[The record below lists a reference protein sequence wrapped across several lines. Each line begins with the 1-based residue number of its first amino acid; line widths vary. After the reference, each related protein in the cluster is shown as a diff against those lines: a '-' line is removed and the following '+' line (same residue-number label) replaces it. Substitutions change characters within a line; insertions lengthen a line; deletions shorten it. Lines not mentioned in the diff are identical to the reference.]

1 MCRNMPGKTQTFL
14 SVAAIVIVS
23 SVSDKAQ
30 TASDRPSREFGWSV
44 STETSKQ
51 KKLPRDLP
59 PKPQPISEETDTIR
73 VDTMMAVNEI
83 MVYGKNGMRIE
94 HLKAD
99 DFVVLE
105 DGVPQEIEIFSYGA
119 SVLPRS
125 ITLIIDHSQSQWRY
139 IKDSIDAAKI
149 LTDAVAQNDE
159 IAIVTDSVEVAVSF
173 TTDRNNLKSSLEKLR
188 SKTLNGDFGKSMQY
202 SSLMAVLN
210 EMSDRTGTRQ
220 IIVFQTDGDQLRTLR
235 SENEELG
242 GTTRFTFDQIV
253 ALAKRKGVIIHTVYS
268 GIDLSKITKRDRKE
282 SVRKALEDERYAA
295 SLSTKRQVSESIPL
309 KLTSD
314 YLTSRAELF
323 DKERAAVESLAVRTG
338 GLAQTL
344 GSSADAAAV
353 YGNILSEMD
362 RRYVIG
368 YYPKN
373 QAKDG
378 KLRKVKVTLRG
389 NSGYQVTSRK
399 SYVAPEAA
407 N

>member
-1 MCRNMPGKTQTFL
+1 MPGKTQTFL
-14 SVAAIVIVS
+14 SVAAIVIIS

-30 TASDRPSREFGWSV
+30 TATDRPSREFGWSV

-51 KKLPRDLP
+51 KKSPRVLP
-59 PKPQPISEETDTIR
+59 PKPQPIAEDTDTIR
-73 VDTMMAVNEI
+73 VDTMMAVNE
-83 MVYGKNGMRIE
+83 VTVQAKNGLRIE
-94 HLKAD
+94 HLKTD

-105 DGVPQEIEIFSYGA
+105 DGVPQEIEIFSYGP

-149 LTDAVAQNDE
+149 LADAVAQNDE

-173 TTDRNNLKSSLEKLR
+173 TTDRNNLKSSLEKLK
-188 SKTLNGDFGKSMQY
+188 SKTLNGDFGKSKQY

-210 EMSDRTGTRQ
+210 EMSDRNGTRQ
-220 IIVFQTDGDQLRTLR
+220 IIVFQTDGDQFRTLR

-242 GTTRFTFDQIV
+242 GTTKFTFDQIV

-268 GIDLSKITKRDRKE
+268 GLELSKLTKRERKE
-282 SVRKALEDERYAA
+282 SVREALEDERYAA
-295 SLSTKRQVSESIPL
+295 SLSSKRQVTESIPL

-314 YLTSRAELF
+314 YLTSRAELLE
-323 DKERAAVESLAVRTG
+323 KERAAVESLAVRTG

-344 GSSADAAAV
+344 RSSADAAAV

-389 NSGYQVTSRK
+389 NSDYQVTSRR